1 MLLFFFIHF
10 YFYHSAAQQTK
21 GLSTMK
27 KVIILISALG
37 ALVVIGAV
45 LGVVFGLHLGSCEYI
60 YQ

>member
-1 MLLFFFIHF
+1 MLLFLFIHF

-21 GLSTMK
+21 GLTTMK
-27 KVIILISALG
+27 KVILISALG